1 MRPIIGTGFARRDE
15 RFNFHFCP
23 WKHRAIFDRADR
35 NRLHA
40 CTCTFNCKI
49 QGGRGEEGDDVR
61 SRDASTTAMRYI
73 ITGVRIS
80 SRGPIT
86 F

>member
-1 MRPIIGTGFARRDE
+1 MTNVLISTFARGNAALYLIARIEIDFT
-15 RFNFHFCP
+15 RV
-23 WKHRAIFDRADR
+23 RA
-35 NRLHA
+35 RLIA
-40 CTCTFNCKI
+40 KYR
-49 QGGRGEEGDDVR
+49 GGEEGDDVR

>member
-1 MRPIIGTGFARRDE
+1 MTNVLISTFARGNAALYLIARIEIDFT
-15 RFNFHFCP
+15 RV
-23 WKHRAIFDRADR
+23 RA
-35 NRLHA
+35 RLIA
-40 CTCTFNCKI
+40 KYR
-49 QGGRGEEGDDVR
+49 GGGEEGDDVR